1 MTIPVE
7 IEEQKE
13 EEIVVDGNSE
23 RGFPAPFYDSTTG
36 ALMTDPVVNP
46 AGDSYDRSSI
56 TEINSVVTYYPNRAL
71 KSIIQQEV
79 ELSSSSLIG
88 SVRRFDKALR
98 TGWGRLMEKSAFGT
112 EYRPLPDSFYCPI
125 TCDLITDPVISKDG
139 ISYEREAIEN
149 WIQVNGT
156 SPVTRNP
163 MTVAE
168 LRENNALYELIQK
181 EKGRSLAT
189 VHPSIRRWRESG
201 APTSRRTMAAPI
213 SSESSN
219 QQQQQPLP
227 SAPPAPTPA
236 VTTPPTVPGAT
247 TYPTT
252 EAELRARR
260 RQRANNSCGIAVLLA
275 TAAVIFFAFPM
286 GGAVV
291 FVAIFAVIVLL
302 CTRACCRNTQ
312 RAGR

>member
-13 EEIVVDGNSE
+13 EEIVVDSSENE
-23 RGFPAPFYDSTTG
+23 RGFPDQFYDPTTG
-36 ALMTDPVVNP
+36 AVMTDPVVNP
-46 AGDSYDRSSI
+46 AGDSFDRSSI
-56 TEINSVVTYYPNRAL
+56 TDNSVTYYPNRAL

-88 SVRRFDKALR
+88 SVRRFDNALR
-98 TGWGRLMEKSAFGT
+98 KGWGRLLEKSAFGT

-139 ISYEREAIEN
+139 NSYEREAIEN

-163 MTVAE
+163 MTVSE

-201 APTSRRTMAAPI
+201 VPTSRRPMAPI
-213 SSESSN
+213 SESN
-219 QQQQQPLP
+219 QQQPLP
-227 SAPPAPTPA
+227 SAPPAPPA
-236 VTTPPTVPGAT
+236 TTTPPTVLGVGAT

-260 RQRANNSCGIAVLLA
+260 SQRANNRCGLIVLFATLAVFVVA
-275 TAAVIFFAFPM
+275 VPTAGAF
-286 GGAVV
+286 V
-291 FVAIFAVIVLL
+291 FVAIFGFLVLL
-302 CTRACCRNTQ
+302 CCKASQNRQ
-312 RAGR
+312 HAGR